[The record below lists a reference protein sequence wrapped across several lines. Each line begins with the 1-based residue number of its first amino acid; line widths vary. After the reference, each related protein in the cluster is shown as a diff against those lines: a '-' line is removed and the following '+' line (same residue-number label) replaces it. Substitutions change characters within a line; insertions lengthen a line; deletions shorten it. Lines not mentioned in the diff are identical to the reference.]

1 MSFAKVATLALTVGL
16 LTASNAVA
24 GSCGYDRCWGAV
36 AIGPNGQAWAHSY
49 SSERGAINAIANN
62 CRGRCSTIKT
72 FYNTCG
78 AIASSP
84 SGAWGWAWHG
94 NMEVA
99 KSEAMAYCMDHGY
112 DCTPRAWACSK

>member
-1 MSFAKVATLALTVGL
+1 MSFAKVASLALTVGL
-16 LTASNAVA
+16 LTISNAVA

-49 SSERGAINAIANN
+49 SSERAAINAIANN

-84 SGAWGWAWHG
+84 SGA
-94 NMEVA
+94 
-99 KSEAMAYCMDHGY
+99 
-112 DCTPRAWACSK
+112 